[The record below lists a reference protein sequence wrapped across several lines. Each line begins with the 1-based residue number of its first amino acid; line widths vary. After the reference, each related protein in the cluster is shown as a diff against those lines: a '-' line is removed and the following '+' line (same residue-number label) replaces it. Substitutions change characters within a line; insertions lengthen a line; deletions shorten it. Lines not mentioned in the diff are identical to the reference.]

1 MTSAV
6 VAPAALVLAPPL
18 GILGWVVIGLLA
30 GAIAGRLVRGRGF
43 GCLLDVIVGVIGAA
57 IGGFLV
63 NLFLPGDQTYGFVGS
78 LVVALLGAVLLL
90 TLLRLVFGRNSSRP
104 D

>member
-1 MTSAV
+1 MVPAV
-6 VAPAALVLAPPL
+6 AAPAALVLSPPL
-18 GILGWVVIGLLA
+18 GILGWIVIGLLA
-30 GAIAGRLVRGRGF
+30 GGIAGRLVRGRGF

-78 LVVALLGAVLLL
+78 LVVALLGAVVLLA
-90 TLLRLVFGRNSSRP
+90 LLRLVFGRNPSHRT
-104 D
+104 